1 MKEFYLKPKFF
12 ETIKSYS
19 KDQFVKDIIAGLI
32 FKIDELVID
41 NSVKHKLDD
50 LSREIIKG

>member
-12 ETIKSYS
+12 EVIKNYS

-32 FKIDELVID
+32 AESDSGLKAFL
-41 NSVKHKLDD
+41 N
-50 LSREIIKG
+50 